1 MTTDERLSVKE
12 KAGYALGDA
21 ASNFFFQFFGIF
33 LIYYYTDIVGLPA
46 AAVGTMMLVTRMF
59 DAVTDPLMGALADRT
74 RSRWGRFR
82 PWLLWIC
89 VPYAVLGVAMFLCP
103 DWGSTAKLV
112 YAYITYSAMML
123 AYTAINVPY
132 SALLGVISNSSEER
146 TKISSY
152 RFVAAFG
159 AGLLI
164 SYFAIPL
171 KNAIGR
177 GDDRLGFLG
186 AMTVF
191 SILSIICF
199 LITFKTTR
207 ERIQPVEETRNSVWN
222 DLKLLLRCP
231 PWVLLFLVSLFNL
244 ISFCVRSGSQLYYF
258 KYVTG
263 SESASRGFMTAGMLA
278 AMIGIALAPRI
289 TSRIGKRTAMIVL
302 SAISALI
309 NASFFFLPPDNY
321 PLLVGMNVLG
331 ALIGGPT
338 GAIIWSMYA
347 DTADFIDWQHNRR
360 ITGLVYAG
368 VLFAIKMG
376 VAIGGALIGWV
387 LALFNFVPNI
397 APSSEALFG
406 IRFTFSIFPSL
417 FSLISV
423 GFMCA
428 YRLTDCKVLEIE
440 ESLKQRKKA
449 R

>member
-1 MTTDERLSVKE
+1 
-12 KAGYALGDA
+12 
-21 ASNFFFQFFGIF
+21 
-33 LIYYYTDIVGLPA
+33 
-46 AAVGTMMLVTRMF
+46 
-59 DAVTDPLMGALADRT
+59 
-74 RSRWGRFR
+74 
-82 PWLLWIC
+82 
-89 VPYAVLGVAMFLCP
+89 
-103 DWGSTAKLV
+103 
-112 YAYITYSAMML
+112 
-123 AYTAINVPY
+123 
-132 SALLGVISNSSEER
+132 
-146 TKISSY
+146 
-152 RFVAAFG
+152 
-159 AGLLI
+159 
-164 SYFAIPL
+164 
-171 KNAIGR
+171 
-177 GDDRLGFLG
+177 
-186 AMTVF
+186 
-191 SILSIICF
+191 
-199 LITFKTTR
+199 
-207 ERIQPVEETRNSVWN
+207 
-222 DLKLLLRCP
+222 
-231 PWVLLFLVSLFNL
+231 
-244 ISFCVRSGSQLYYF
+244 VRSGSQLYYF